1 MAASRAFGALAMA
14 ARGMSSLPA
23 STTRQDAWLLRLMA
37 TAVAFI
43 LFGLGGLFLRLVIF
57 PAQRLLIMN
66 PARRHR
72 RSRAVITWTFYRFV
86 RLLVRMRILTYEF
99 RGIERLGRPHQMIVA
114 NHPSLLDVV
123 FLIAHVPHANCVVKH
138 SLVKN
143 PFTAGPILNAG
154 YISNDESLE
163 MLERAAQVLR
173 DGETLI
179 VFPEGTRTP
188 VDAPPQF
195 HRGACAIAIRGARV
209 VTPVVITM
217 NTRSLT
223 KGEPWYRIPHR
234 RMHYVFE
241 VGADIDPRLWTE
253 RHPPPIAGR
262 RMNDHLHHYFRMEL
276 GLDGTVGK

>member
-1 MAASRAFGALAMA
+1 
-14 ARGMSSLPA
+14 MSALPA
-23 STTRQDAWLLRLMA
+23 SRTRQDFWLLRLIA
-37 TAVAFI
+37 TAAAFA
-43 LFGLGGLFLRLVIF
+43 LFGLGCLFLRLAVF
-57 PAQRLLIMN
+57 PAQRLLIMTA
-66 PARRHR
+66 ARRHR
-72 RSRAVITWTFYRFV
+72 RSRTIITWTFHRFV
-86 RLLVRMRILTYEF
+86 RLLVGMGVLTYEF
-99 RGIERLGRPHQMIVA
+99 RGVERLGRPHQMIVA

-123 FLIAHVPHANCVVKH
+123 FLIAHVRDANCVVKH

-188 VDAPPQF
+188 VDAPPRF

-241 VGADIDPRLWTE
+241 VGADIDPRQWTE
-253 RHPPPIAGR
+253 RHPAPIAGR